1 MELTVK
7 DIAAFM
13 EEWAPVSY
21 AEDYDNVG
29 LLVGHED
36 QKVKSVMVSVDASE
50 DVMEQALEKKVDLLL
65 THHPLIFRPMKRIV
79 ESERNGRRLLQ
90 LIENHIALYS
100 AHTNLDTAPGGN
112 NDRAAAQLGLMDV
125 KAVAEEGEKACLR
138 IGYLP
143 HPMTLEQLA
152 EHTLEK
158 YLLPYIRIVGKNEQ
172 IVQKVALCTG
182 SGMDFMPLA
191 LKEGADVFITG
202 DITYHKADEA
212 EAAGLGLIDATHF
225 GTDLLSVKWVAQ
237 ALRELAKEKD
247 ADLLVYEAEEADLYQ
262 TL

>member
-1 MELTVK
+1 MELRVK

-13 EEWAPVSY
+13 EEWAPLSY

-29 LLVGHED
+29 LLVGHEE
-36 QKVKSVMVSVDASE
+36 QIVKSIMVSVDASE
-50 DVMEQALEKKVDLLL
+50 AVMEQALEKKVDLLL
-65 THHPLIFRPMKRIV
+65 THHPLIFRPMKKIV
-79 ESERNGRRLLQ
+79 ENDRNGRRLLQ

-112 NDRAAAQLGLMDV
+112 NDRAAELLGLVDV
-125 KAVAEEGEKACLR
+125 KAVANEGEKACLR

-143 HPMTLEQLA
+143 DPITLEQLA
-152 EHTLEK
+152 GRTLKK
-158 YLLPYIRIVGKNEQ
+158 YLLPYIRIIGNNEQ
-172 IVQKVALCTG
+172 IVRKVALCTG

-191 LKEGADVFITG
+191 LREGADVLITG

-225 GTDLLSVKWVAQ
+225 GTDQLSVKWVAQ
-237 ALRELAKEKD
+237 ALRDMAAEKG
-247 ADLLVYEAEEADLYQ
+247 ADLVVWEAEEADIYQ

>member
-7 DIAAFM
+7 QIAAFM
-13 EEWAPVSY
+13 EEWAPLSY

-29 LLVGHED
+29 LLVGHEE
-36 QKVKSVMVSVDASE
+36 QKVRSVMVSVDASE
-50 DVMEQALEKKVDLLL
+50 AVIEQALEKKADLLL

-79 ESERNGRRLLQ
+79 EADRNGRRLLQ

-112 NDRAAAQLGLMDV
+112 NDRAAAQLGLVDV
-125 KAVAEEGEKACLR
+125 KAVGAEGEQACLR
-138 IGYLP
+138 IGRLP
-143 HPMTLEQLA
+143 QPMTLEELA
-152 EHTLEK
+152 ELTLER

-172 IVQKVALCTG
+172 VVQKVALCTG

-191 LKEGADVFITG
+191 LREGVDVLITG

-225 GTDLLSVKWVAQ
+225 GTDMLSVKWVAQ
-237 ALRELAKEKD
+237 ALRNLAREQG
-247 ADLLVYEAEEADLYQ
+247 ADLVVYEAEEADLYQ

>member
-7 DIAAFM
+7 DIAVFM
-13 EEWAPVSY
+13 EEWAPLSY

-29 LLVGHED
+29 LLVGHEE
-36 QKVKSVMVSVDASE
+36 QRVSKVMVCVDASE
-50 DVMEQALEKKVDLLL
+50 GVIRQALEKKVDLLL

-79 ESERNGRRLLQ
+79 QTDRNGRRLLQ

-112 NDRAAAQLGLMDV
+112 NDRAAMQLGLVDV
-125 KAVAEEGEKACLR
+125 MAVAEEGEHACLR

-143 HPMTLEQLA
+143 QPMTLGELA
-152 EHTLEK
+152 ELTLQK
-158 YLLPYIRIVGKNEQ
+158 YLLPYIRIVGDNDQ
-172 IVQKVALCTG
+172 IVRKVALCTG

-191 LKEGADVFITG
+191 LREGADVLITG

-212 EAAGLGLIDATHF
+212 EAAGLGLLDATHF

-237 ALRELAKEKD
+237 ALRDLAKEQG
-247 ADLLVYEAEEADLYQ
+247 AELLVFEAEEADLYQ